1 MNKYIITGG
10 KPLHGEVRVHGAK
23 NSVLPILAASLLYKG
38 EIILHNCPDLS
49 DVNSAINILK
59 HLGCNVRREKTTI
72 IVDSTDLT
80 RDDVPENLMREM
92 RSSVIFLG
100 AIIARQ
106 GSAHMFTPGGCEL
119 GPRPIDMH
127 IDSLRRLGVE
137 IEEENGDLVCRA
149 ADLKGKDIN
158 LRFPSVGA
166 TENIMIAATACS
178 GTTRIYN
185 AACEPEIEDLQRFLN
200 KIGCDVHGAGSSVI
214 EIRGRKATN
223 AAEHSVIPDRIVA
236 GTYMCAVAAA
246 GGRIKIDGVCP
257 PHFYTLTSVLRNAGC
272 EIEQTDETIIIERTG
287 RRLRA
292 VSEITTMPYPGFA
305 TDLQS
310 PLMAALSTADG
321 ASMFVENI
329 FQNRYRQ
336 VDELRRMGADI
347 VVNGCVAVV
356 RGADKLHGAKVCA
369 TDLRGGA
376 ALVVAAL
383 SAEGRSEIFDIK
395 HIERGYECFDE
406 RLREIG
412 ADIIKK

>member
-1 MNKYIITGG
+1 MNEYIIKGG
-10 KPLHGEVRVHGAK
+10 KLLHGEVRVHGAK
-23 NSVLPILAASLLYKG
+23 NSVLPILAAALLYKG
-38 EIILHNCPDLS
+38 ETVLHNCPDLS

-59 HLGCNVRREKTTI
+59 HLGCKVKRENTTI
-72 IVDSTDLT
+72 IIDSTDII

-106 GSAHMFTPGGCEL
+106 GSAYMFTPGGCEL

-127 IDSLRRLGVE
+127 IESLRQLGIE
-137 IEEENGDLVCRA
+137 IEEESGNLRCK
-149 ADLKGKDIN
+149 ADKLCGKDIY

-166 TENIMIAATACS
+166 TENVMIAATACE
-178 GTTRIYN
+178 GTTRIFN
-185 AACEPEIEDLQRFLN
+185 AACEPEIEDLQNFLN
-200 KIGCDVHGAGSSVI
+200 KMGCIVKGAGSSCI
-214 EIRGRKATN
+214 EIEGCKASRS
-223 AAEHSVIPDRIVA
+223 AEHSVIPDRIVA
-236 GTYMCAVAAA
+236 GTYMCAVAAT
-246 GGRIKIDGVCP
+246 GGKIRITGVCP
-257 PHFYTLTSVLRNAGC
+257 PHFYTLTGVLRDAGC
-272 EIEQTDETIIIERTG
+272 EIEAGESELTIEKKLP
-287 RRLRA
+287 RLKA
-292 VSEITTMPYPGFA
+292 VSEIVTMPYPGFA
-305 TDLQS
+305 TDIQS

-347 VVNGCVAVV
+347 TVNGRVAVI
-356 RGADKLHGAKVCA
+356 RGVHKLHGAKVCA

-383 SAEGRSEIFDIK
+383 GADGVSEICDIK
-395 HIERGYECFDE
+395 HIERGYESFAE

-412 ADIIKK
+412 ADIVR